1 MLLLYGAEKN
11 GSNDTSQPTTAHIL
25 EHCALEALS
34 VPFLMPHFDPMPTLQ
49 GQSCYSL
56 LCSCGNRGSEKL
68 VICPNSSRGVDL
80 SHPSQSLLVP
90 SLRLLCF
97 GNFYRLCLQR
107 SPKLGVGVVTESED
121 GNAMQAL
128 SEGGT
133 LFRIHTNWHFR
144 GPILLQLVPMLWESF
159 SKESEFL
166 ELLPCV

>member
-68 VICPNSSRGVDL
+68 VICPNSSPLKVTWCPPAVYSPSHSSPGHRTRHDIYAALRADKMHRGSSRSVR
-80 SHPSQSLLVP
+80 HKGGVP
-90 SLRLLCF
+90 
-97 GNFYRLCLQR
+97 
-107 SPKLGVGVVTESED
+107 
-121 GNAMQAL
+121 
-128 SEGGT
+128 GT
-133 LFRIHTNWHFR
+133 LTLWRRI
-144 GPILLQLVPMLWESF
+144 PKAWELAGEGLAH
-159 SKESEFL
+159 ESANLCGF
-166 ELLPCV
+166 